1 MKKIRKVW
9 SLKDQARLLKRLGEM
24 TAGGYT
30 LLDGLRLME
39 LQMNKRQAAD
49 LTDTVTCLRE
59 GVPFYQVL
67 KSLSFHKEAVG
78 ICYFLKHMVNC
89 LLP

>member
-49 LTDTVTCLRE
+49 LTGSV
-59 GVPFYQVL
+59 
-67 KSLSFHKEAVG
+67 
-78 ICYFLKHMVNC
+78 
-89 LLP
+89 